1 VLSQCTLHPQL
12 ELFVRAGGMPA
23 LRAKAERLVEFCD
36 RLLDTRLDGR
46 IRQVNP
52 RPMAQRG
59 CQFALEVIA
68 PGVDGRAVFE
78 ALEASGVAC
87 DWRYPNVIRVA
98 PTPLYTRFVDVYDF
112 VERLERLLDAAAG

>member
-1 VLSQCTLHPQL
+1 MTA
-12 ELFVRAGGMPA
+12 AGSDPVIGA
-23 LRAKAERLVEFCD
+23 AERLVEFCD
-36 RLLDTRLDGR
+36 RLLDTRLEGR

-52 RPMAQRG
+52 RVMAQRG
-59 CQFALEVIA
+59 CQFALEVTA

-112 VERLERLLDAAAG
+112 VERLERLLDEAAV